1 MNQAVN
7 GQVMPQGYHET
18 VLGVLPIDWQVRKL
32 LSVSNK
38 ITDGTHDTPKTV
50 KEGVPFL
57 TAIHVKEHGIS
68 FSSCYYLPQNV
79 HDEIY
84 RRCNPEYGDVLMV
97 NIGAG
102 TATTAVVSV
111 EYPFSLKNV
120 ALIKPNPHFLIGSY
134 LNYSLTFRR
143 EQILESLS
151 SGGAQPFLSLKQIG
165 DLEIPIPS
173 LNEQKAISRV
183 LQDID
188 GLASE
193 LKKLIAKKR
202 AIKTAS
208 MQQLLT
214 GKKRLPEFAL
224 HTEGQ
229 KKGQPKGMKRSELG
243 EIPEDWLVYTINDV
257 VDSLSSG
264 GTPYRGTKEFYKGNN
279 LWITSGE
286 LKYGLINDTIEKISN
301 DAIKKAHLKV
311 HPPGTF
317 LMAITGLEAAGTR
330 GACGIVGKPATT
342 NQSCMAI
349 YPNKKLISNFL
360 FHWYVYN
367 GDELALK
374 YCQGTK
380 QLSYTAGLLKTLPI
394 LLPRDTKEQEA
405 IASILS
411 DMDEEIQKLKQRL
424 EKMRQI
430 KQGMMQELLT
440 GRTRLPFD
448 KTKEQGCQ

>member
-1 MNQAVN
+1 MMSLSNTAEGFKSTEVGVIPEDWDVVALHEVCSFGGGTTPPRSQHQRYFVGGTHNWIKTTDLNNSCVDISEEQITDLALSERGLKKHPIGTVLVAMYGGFNQIGRTGCITKPSAINQALVAVKPKPYKLN
-7 GQVMPQGYHET
+7 SYY
-18 VLGVLPIDWQVRKL
+18 L
-32 LSVSNK
+32 LSALNYNVEYWKGVASSSRKDPNITSSDVKNFK
-38 ITDGTHDTPKTV
+38 IALP
-50 KEGVPFL
+50 
-57 TAIHVKEHGIS
+57 S
-68 FSSCYYLPQNV
+68 FSEQSAIA
-79 HDEIY
+79 D
-84 RRCNPEYGDVLMV
+84 
-97 NIGAG
+97 
-102 TATTAVVSV
+102 
-111 EYPFSLKNV
+111 
-120 ALIKPNPHFLIGSY
+120 ALS
-134 LNYSLTFRR
+134 
-143 EQILESLS
+143 
-151 SGGAQPFLSLKQIG
+151 
-165 DLEIPIPS
+165 
-173 LNEQKAISRV
+173 
-183 LQDID
+183 DID
-188 GLASE
+188 SLITE
-193 LKKLIAKKR
+193 LEKLIAKKQ

-224 HTEGQ
+224 HTEGE

-243 EIPEDWLVYTINDV
+243 EIPEDWSVYTINDV

-264 GTPYRGTKEFYKGNN
+264 GTPYRGTKKFYKGNN

-317 LMAITGLEAAGTR
+317 LIAITGLEAAGTR

-349 YPNKKLISNFL
+349 YPNKKLVSNFL

-394 LLPRDTKEQEA
+394 LLPIDTKEQEA

-424 EKMRQI
+424 EKTRRI
-430 KQGMMQELLT
+430 KKGMMQELLT
-440 GRTRLPFD
+440 GRTRLPFKKD
-448 KTKEQGCQ
+448 

>member
-1 MNQAVN
+1 MSESATAFTLNHTYKSTDAGLIPTDWECVRLGDICRFVGGAQPDKSVFSYKEKK
-7 GQVMPQGYHET
+7 GFIRLIQIRDYKSDKDT
-18 VLGVLPIDWQVRKL
+18 VYIPENLARKKCDAQDIMIGRYGPPIFQILRG
-32 LSVSNK
+32 
-38 ITDGTHDTPKTV
+38 I
-50 KEGVPFL
+50 EG
-57 TAIHVKEHGIS
+57 A
-68 FSSCYYLPQNV
+68 Y
-79 HDEIY
+79 
-84 RRCNPEYGDVLMV
+84 
-97 NIGAG
+97 
-102 TATTAVVSV
+102 
-111 EYPFSLKNV
+111 NV
-120 ALIKPNPHFLIGSY
+120 ALIKVIPIKTVDREFIFHFIRNEKLF
-134 LNYSLTFRR
+134 SLMDTLSQR
-143 EQILESLS
+143 S
-151 SGGAQPFLSLKQIG
+151 SGQTGVDLPALRDYPVGLPPLEEQTSIAQALNDVDALLNG
-165 DLEIPIPS
+165 LE
-173 LNEQKAISRV
+173 
-183 LQDID
+183 
-188 GLASE
+188 
-193 LKKLIAKKR
+193 KLIAKKQ

-224 HTEGQ
+224 HTDGE
-229 KKGQPKGMKRSELG
+229 KKGQPKGMKRSEFG

-394 LLPRDTKEQEA
+394 LLPTDTNEQEA

-424 EKMRQI
+424 EKTRQI
-430 KQGMMQELLT
+430 KKGMMQELLT
-440 GRTRLPFD
+440 GRTRLPFKKD
-448 KTKEQGCQ
+448 